1 MANFQISIT
10 DANGDKDVNGAANV
24 VTIVDYSNYGDGTE
38 AGHAQSDFSDY
49 YKITLSSYNGYSYVA
64 YSKTG
69 QDKQINPPSDE
80 GSLPITNTLV
90 NEADDV
96 HTIVLITVPTW
107 DSGVA
112 YGTAYPHC
120 VYYGGI
126 LYKSIL
132 SGTNKTPSTETTYWS
147 VVADADLPTKYR
159 LSYTWAITYDM
170 LKEFV
175 INVYKANDDTWN
187 VYQKKIFDNKYFQF
201 CSKMM
206 LLFESIDINA
216 DQEAWTD
223 IANIITKAKSLI
235 NGL

>member
-10 DANGDKDVNGAANV
+10 DASGDKNVNGVANV

-38 AGHAQSDFSDY
+38 AGHAQSDFSNY
-49 YKITLSSYNGYSYVA
+49 YKITLSSYNGYSYIA

-69 QDKQINPPSDE
+69 QDKQIDTPSVE

-96 HTIVLITVPTW
+96 HTVVLIAVPTY
-107 DSGVA
+107 DAAVA
-112 YGTAYPHC
+112 YVAVIHY
-120 VYYGGI
+120 VYYDGI
-126 LYKSIL
+126 LYKCIQ
-132 SGTNKTPSTETTYWS
+132 SGTDKTPDTETAYWS
-147 VVADADLPTKYR
+147 VVTDDDLPVKYR
-159 LSYTWAITYDM
+159 LSHTWAITYDM
-170 LKEFV
+170 LKEFA
-175 INVYKANDDTWN
+175 INVYKANDDTWD

-216 DQEAWTD
+216 DEEAWTD
-223 IANIITKAKSLI
+223 IENIITKAKSLI
-235 NGL
+235 NDL

>member
-10 DANGDKDVNGAANV
+10 DANGNKDVNGVANV

-38 AGHAQSDFSDY
+38 DGHAQSDFADY
-49 YKITLSSYNGYSYVA
+49 YKITLTSYNGYSYVA

-69 QDKQINPPSDE
+69 QDKQIDTPSAE

-96 HTIVLITVPTW
+96 HTIILIAVPTW
-107 DSGVA
+107 DAAVA
-112 YGTAYPHC
+112 YNYPHC
-120 VYYGGI
+120 VYYNGI

-132 SGTNKTPSTETTYWS
+132 PGTNKIPLTETTYWS
-147 VVADADLPTKYR
+147 VVTDDDLPTKYR

-175 INVYKANDDTWN
+175 INVYKANDDIWD

-216 DQEAWTD
+216 DEEAWTD
-223 IANIITKAKSLI
+223 IVNIITKAKNLI
-235 NGL
+235 SEL

>member
-24 VTIVDYSNYGDGTE
+24 VTIVDYSNYGDDTE
-38 AGHAQSDFSDY
+38 DGHAQSDFSDY

-69 QDKQINPPSDE
+69 QDKQINSPSDE
-80 GSLPITNTLV
+80 GDLPITNTLV
-90 NEADDV
+90 NKEDDV
-96 HTIVLITVPTW
+96 HTVVLIAVPTY
-107 DSGVA
+107 DAAVA
-112 YGTAYPHC
+112 YVGATHC
-120 VYYGGI
+120 VYYDGV
-126 LYKSIL
+126 LYECIQN
-132 SGTNKTPSTETTYWS
+132 GTDKTPDTETAYWS
-147 VVADADLPTKYR
+147 VVIDANLPEKYR
-159 LSYTWAITYDM
+159 LSYTWTITYDM

-175 INVYKANDDTWN
+175 INVYKANDDTWD

-216 DQEAWTD
+216 DEEAWTD

-235 NGL
+235 DEL